1 MREDMTE
8 RRHFP
13 RLHANAVW
21 RPAGFLTPRSQVAD
35 MSLGGARVFSDEL
48 VAVDDRLEIEL
59 MVPDRAS
66 VELLAR
72 VVRVHALPLGAPAL
86 YDVALEFLIMT
97 SEARCRLAGML
108 GVTPFPV
115 HDEGSVSEPTSAQ
128 GPLGCASEPRVD
140 EHHCK
145 QVDDVEHEHGEERLL
160 QPSARVPFAS
170 GPDRDRHVCEQNRD
184 KNELLHRP
192 AW

>member
-1 MREDMTE
+1 MTE

-13 RLHANAVW
+13 RLHANTLW
-21 RPAGFLTPRSQVAD
+21 RPAGFLTPRSPVAD
-35 MSLGGARVFSDEL
+35 MSLGGARVYSDEL
-48 VAVDDRLEIEL
+48 VAVGDPLEIEL
-59 MVPDRAS
+59 MVPGRAS
-66 VELLAR
+66 LELLAR
-72 VVRVHALPLGAPAL
+72 VVRVHVLPPGALAL

-97 SEARCRLAGML
+97 NEARCRLARML

-115 HDEGSVSEPTSAQ
+115 HDEGSVSGPTS
-128 GPLGCASEPRVD
+128 GCASEPRVD

-160 QPSARVPFAS
+160 QPAARVPFAS
-170 GPDRDRHVCEQNRD
+170 SPDRDRHVCEQNRD

-192 AW
+192 GW